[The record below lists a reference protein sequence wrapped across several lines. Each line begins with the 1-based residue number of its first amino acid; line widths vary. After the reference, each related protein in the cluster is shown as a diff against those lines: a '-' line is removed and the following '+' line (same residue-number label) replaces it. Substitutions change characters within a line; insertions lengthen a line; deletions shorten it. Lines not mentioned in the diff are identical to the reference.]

1 MDINKSEILFKIENL
16 NKYFMVNNKIFRAN
30 DNINLSI
37 FKQETLSIIGESGS
51 GKSTLGQLILQLQQ
65 NDQGNVW
72 YFPDDDLNINLSLL
86 KPNQMKIWR
95 PDLQIIFQNSFSAL
109 NPKFKVR
116 DIIGEGL
123 IIHQKVFS
131 YKDPRYYQQ
140 ITDIMNKCGLS
151 SELMERY
158 PAELSGG
165 QRQRVNIAKTLILK
179 PKFVVCDEIVSALDV
194 TVQKQILDLLNDF
207 KKKYKVT
214 YLFISHDL
222 GVAQYISDRIGV
234 MYKGKL
240 VELSPTKEIFQKPIH
255 FYTKE
260 LLNAIP
266 RIPFYETNC

>member
-1 MDINKSEILFKIENL
+1 MDITKSKILFKVENL
-16 NKYFMVNNKIFRAN
+16 HKSFKVNKKIFQAN
-30 DNINLSI
+30 YNINLSI

-51 GKSTLGQLILQLQQ
+51 GKSTLGQLIIQLQK
-65 NDQGNVW
+65 NNYGNVW
-72 YFPDDDLNINLSLL
+72 YFPEDDLKINLSIL
-86 KPNQMKIWR
+86 KPSQMKRWR

-123 IIHQKVFS
+123 IIHQKVS
-131 YKDPRYYQQ
+131 GYKDPKYHQQ
-140 ITDIMNKCGLS
+140 IINIMEKCGLS
-151 SELMERY
+151 LDLMERY

-207 KKKYKVT
+207 KTKYKVT

-234 MYKGKL
+234 MYQGQL
-240 VELSPTKEIFQKPIH
+240 VELAPTQEIFQKPIH
-255 FYTKE
+255 FYTKS

-266 RIPFYETNC
+266 CIPYYETQC